1 MASLWNW
8 LIIKVLRFP
17 SFLLQLYRADLM
29 LSRISTTL
37 KYFLP
42 LAFMG
47 VVVAGVSSS
56 ILEKKRILVLHSYHP
71 EYAWTRDITL
81 GWKRQVDVGNKGT
94 IRYHYMDTKR
104 FPDPESKKKAAI
116 SALNLIQ
123 RWRPNIIVTI
133 DDDAQI
139 LVGTKFVDD
148 PSVSIVYAGV
158 NNDPAKYG
166 YFKANNVYG
175 VKENLVLTPF
185 REALDQHQRIKGSD
199 DSVRIAHISDWSS
212 FSRSVS
218 ESVRSFNWGKH
229 KLSFSL
235 ECQTFDEWKQ
245 ALLRANDEADV
256 VFITNYHT
264 LLPVSRLQVD
274 AEKKVRT
281 VSGPDVIRWAVD
293 NVEKPMFGAWGF
305 LVEDGGMMSLSV
317 SPFEQGEKAAE
328 LTNALIDGEF
338 IPKDRRH
345 LLNNEV
351 LVFLRPKRMHKWE
364 WTMPNIYSSFARA
377 TGNLYR

>member
-1 MASLWNW
+1 
-8 LIIKVLRFP
+8 
-17 SFLLQLYRADLM
+17 M

-351 LVFLRPKRMHKWE
+351 LVFLMPKRMHKWE